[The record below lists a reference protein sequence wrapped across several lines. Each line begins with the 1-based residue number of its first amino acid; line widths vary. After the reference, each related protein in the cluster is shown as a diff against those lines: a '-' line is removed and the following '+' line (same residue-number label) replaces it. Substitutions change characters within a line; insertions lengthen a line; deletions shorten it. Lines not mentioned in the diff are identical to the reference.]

1 MFSSGF
7 PTKPRQI
14 KNEKN
19 LIKRKK
25 QAAFTSST
33 VEARVGS
40 KYDAWSYNRNKTLEI
55 HFLCTCCWAEKK
67 ETRTRKKN
75 NDRKGDSYKEK
86 KQREVDSHLG
96 ENSLIWP
103 R

>member
-33 VEARVGS
+33 VQARVGS
-40 KYDAWSYNRNKTLEI
+40 KYDAWS
-55 HFLCTCCWAEKK
+55 
-67 ETRTRKKN
+67 
-75 NDRKGDSYKEK
+75 
-86 KQREVDSHLG
+86 
-96 ENSLIWP
+96 
-103 R
+103 